1 MMSLLVVVG
10 HIRGVV
16 VLHETVRKRTRNGC
30 VKMCRYICNIPPRNQ
45 RSSKS
50 THSML
55 DYSLLGCILQHY
67 SLLAD
72 TGCSL
77 ADRIADN
84 RHIAGHLVVAGSNF
98 DSPLDRSHLR
108 IVGNSDLVGRIGL
121 LAEKCSRPVEMN
133 LLVGYSSSFAL
144 FVLTGYP
151 PAQRDRLPMN

>member
-10 HIRGVV
+10 HIRGIVA
-16 VLHETVRKRTRNGC
+16 LHETVRKRTRNGY
-30 VKMCRYICNIPPRNQ
+30 VKMRRYVRNIPPKNQ
-45 RSSKS
+45 RSNRS

-55 DYSLLGCILQHY
+55 DCSLLGCILQHY
-67 SLLAD
+67 ILLAD

-77 ADRIADN
+77 ADHIADN
-84 RHIAGHLVVAGSNF
+84 RHIAGHLVVAGSSF

-121 LAEKCSRPVEMN
+121 LAGKCSRLVEMN
-133 LLVGYSSSFAL
+133 LLVGYSSSFVL
-144 FVLTGYP
+144 FVLTGCL